1 MIEQKTLA
9 EIVRRVVETAQ
20 PEKII
25 LFGSAARDEMGP
37 NSGAGLSPLSF
48 LRKQESSRPAPSAHW
63 IPGQARNDANGTPG
77 YNTMK
82 LLDSSLKHE
91 VSDYATLIRPTLFG

>member
-48 LRKQESSRPAPSAHW
+48 LRKQAGGFTFQVQHTVPEDLCGGLVR
-63 IPGQARNDANGTPG
+63 
-77 YNTMK
+77 
-82 LLDSSLKHE
+82 
-91 VSDYATLIRPTLFG
+91 